1 MLLGRRG
8 FRVGRK
14 PGGKVL
20 ALFDVVGAQ
29 DAAHVGVVFGVAVGF
44 AREVGALELG
54 DVVGEVGV
62 PGGHLGYFLFFSLLG
77 SVSVGAG
84 LCCVT

>member
-1 MLLGRRG
+1 M
-8 FRVGRK
+8 
-14 PGGKVL
+14 L

-29 DAAHVGVVFGVAVGF
+29 DAADVGVVFGVAVGF

-62 PGGHLGYFLFFSLLG
+62 PGGHLGFFVGWDVVCLFRISY
-77 SVSVGAG
+77 
-84 LCCVT
+84 CCVTGVLVDGLRSVGVI